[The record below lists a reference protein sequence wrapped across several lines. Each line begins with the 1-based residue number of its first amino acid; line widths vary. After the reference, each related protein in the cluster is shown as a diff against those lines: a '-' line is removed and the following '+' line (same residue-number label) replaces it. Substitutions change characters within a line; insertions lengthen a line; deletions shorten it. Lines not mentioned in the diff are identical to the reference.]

1 MKVPVQV
8 LVHQKTRTL
17 ELIYQIMLVQFFPL
31 SFCVCFLRLLKFRG
45 TLLTKLFC
53 K

>member
-17 ELIYQIMLVQFFPL
+17 ELIYQNNARAVFPL